1 MGSQENKEEEV
12 IKNVER
18 WKEKI
23 EKGRRDE
30 KRRMEI

>member
-23 EKGRRDE
+23 ENGRRDE